1 MEETTYKH
9 KNFIFTKTNSFIYLL
24 VAAIGVAIALIFYM
38 RSQSQPKTTKEELE
52 IQKIEKQSA
61 SDEVD
66 DIEKDL
72 ENTELDSLDR
82 EITNI
87 EAEFETSY

>member
-9 KNFIFTKTNSFIYLL
+9 KNFIYLL
-24 VAAIGVAIALIFYM
+24 VATIGVAIALIFYM

-52 IQKIEKQSA
+52 IQKIEKQSS

-66 DIEKDL
+66 NIEKDL
-72 ENTELDSLDR
+72 ENTELENVDR
-82 EITNI
+82 ELTNI
-87 EAEFETSY
+87 DAEFEASY